1 MIESSAFTPVRISVH
16 YTQALLGGKAPL
28 VSHPGLTLSPGRP
41 RIGKVLDTA
50 ISRAV
55 TLGSGVKDSERITG
69 LLVGVCGPTSLGDD
83 VAKAVGMV
91 PAARRNQVGGI
102 EMHEEYVT
110 LHLSELDR

>member
-16 YTQALLGGKAPL
+16 YTQAILGGKAPL
-28 VSHPGLTLSPGRP
+28 ISHPGLTLSPGRP

-69 LLVGVCGPTSLGDD
+69 LLVGVCGPTALGDD
-83 VAKAVGMV
+83 VAKAVGMIA
-91 PAARRNQVGGI
+91 PARRNQVGGI
-102 EMHEEYVT
+102 EMHEEYAT
-110 LHLSELDR
+110 SPFASIDD